1 VGLSVTAQN
10 DYLDNTLGT
19 ARGAATPAVLEIA
32 LFAGDPEDGGVEL
45 SADGGYERTDW
56 SSDDWTAAENGR
68 QYSDGDVEWTSTDE
82 WSDVA
87 THWAAFVPAEEDPY
101 MSFALDDEL
110 DVSGAGSVAITLRVQ
125 HADAAAVEA

>member
-10 DYLDNTLGT
+10 DYLDNTLGA

-87 THWAAFVPAEEDPY
+87 THWAAFVPAEED
-101 MSFALDDEL
+101 L